1 MNFWK
6 RFFGHWKTIRTHRK
20 IVRKLCFKCGLY
32 WQGIIH
38 DLSKYSPVEFWNGVK
53 YFTGKASPHVGER
66 AAKGYSDAW
75 LHHHNKNKHHL
86 PYWVDIDPMTG
97 KECRVDVPDKYLLE
111 MLCDRIAASM
121 TYLKEKFTSDAPL
134 KYYLSHLDENEMH
147 SETRYRLELLLEGVA
162 RDGVDSTLH
171 DFKRV
176 WEDQ

>member
-20 IVRKLCFKCGLY
+20 TVRKLCFKCGLY
-32 WQGIIH
+32 RQGLTH

-86 PYWVDIDPMTG
+86 PYWIDIDPTTG
-97 KECRVDVPDKYLLE
+97 KQCYVDIPDKYFLE
-111 MLCDRIAASM
+111 MLCDRVAASM
-121 TYLKEKFTSDAPL
+121 TYLKDKFHDGAPL
-134 KYYLSHLDENEMH
+134 EYYESHKDENEMN
-147 SETRYRLELLLEGVA
+147 SNTQARLEIALANIRDEGVDKA
-162 RDGVDSTLH
+162 LNRYKNLLI
-171 DFKRV
+171 K
-176 WEDQ
+176 